1 MFEGSLRV
9 LLLEQVVV
17 QERFLKY
24 PYDSVYHAAIQNR
37 GKAQSWNSEQ
47 SGVGWERV
55 TLQSRSLSQDGQT
68 RNSLYPV
75 IPEFE
80 SRVDSRY
87 EYPSV
92 VATTILPI
100 LLSEL
105 DHFLRNNNVFSILH
119 FLGLSFVR
127 LLEELIPHFQFST

>member
-1 MFEGSLRV
+1 MN
-9 LLLEQVVV
+9 
-17 QERFLKY
+17 
-24 PYDSVYHAAIQNR
+24 HAAIQNR

-47 SGVGWERV
+47 SGVGWESV
-55 TLQSRSLSQDGQT
+55 TLQSRSLSQDGERPMHET

-80 SRVDSRY
+80 SRVDSRC

-92 VATTILPI
+92 VATTILLI

-105 DHFLRNNNVFSILH
+105 DHFLRNNNVFLILH